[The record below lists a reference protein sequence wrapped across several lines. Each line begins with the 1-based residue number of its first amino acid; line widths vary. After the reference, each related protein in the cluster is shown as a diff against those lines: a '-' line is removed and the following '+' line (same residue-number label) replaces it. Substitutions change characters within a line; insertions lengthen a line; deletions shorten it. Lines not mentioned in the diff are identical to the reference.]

1 MKKISMIALI
11 AIFAVVLTFT
21 LVACSE
27 QGPQGEKG
35 DQGVQGI
42 QGEKGDQ
49 GTGIENIVL
58 NEDGNLVIT
67 LSDGTTQV
75 LDHNWEKVC
84 TIEPVECTLDG
95 KDLYSCADCGLA
107 KVVTI
112 PQTGHT
118 YSETVVA
125 PTCFQQGYTL
135 HKCACGDNYKDTF
148 VDSDIE
154 HDFKESDI
162 CRNCNQ
168 NIVDVAIECYN
179 LSATADDNVHGYVV
193 PNLCGPEGHCYDVY
207 IKGIGKTKGY
217 DYDGYTSGLFENEAH
232 RFITAVYIS
241 DGVSSIGDGLLA
253 GYYSLIRIE
262 VDSNNAIYKSIDG
275 DLYTKD
281 GKTLVQKSSNQIGY
295 EFVVPDGVT
304 TIGKYAFTEC
314 KRLVS
319 VIIPESVTEICEY
332 AFADSGIKHINIPEG
347 VINISRATFRGC
359 YSLRSIVIPE
369 SVKTIGFE
377 AFRDCTDLQKVYYA
391 GTKEQWDEI
400 VIENDG
406 NGYLLAATFQ
416 YDYEYKQA

>member
-1 MKKISMIALI
+1 MKKISMIAFV

-35 DQGVQGI
+35 EQGDQGI
-42 QGEKGDQ
+42 PGEKGEQ
-49 GTGIENIVL
+49 GTGIESIVL
-58 NEDGNLVIT
+58 DEDGNLVIT

-107 KVVTI
+107 RVVTI
-112 PQTGHT
+112 PQTGHI

-148 VDSDIE
+148 VDSDID

-168 NIVDVAIECYN
+168 NIVDIAIECYN
-179 LSATADDNVHGYVV
+179 LSATADDNVYGYVV
-193 PNLCGPEGHCYDVY
+193 PNLCNPKGSSYDVY
-207 IKGIGKTKGY
+207 IKGIGKAKGY
-217 DYDGYTSGLFENEAH
+217 DYGAYTSGLFENEAH
-232 RFITAVYIS
+232 SIIAHVYIS

-253 GYYSLIRIE
+253 GYDSLVGIE
-262 VDSNNAIYKSIDG
+262 VDPNNAIYKSIDG

-281 GKTLVQKSSNQIGY
+281 GKTLVQHSLGKIGS
-295 EFVVPDGVT
+295 EFVVPDDVT
-304 TIGKYAFTEC
+304 TIGKYAFAEC
-314 KRLVS
+314 RHHMS

-332 AFADSGIKHINIPEG
+332 AFAYSDIAYINIPEG
-347 VINISRATFRGC
+347 VINIKYMAFNECDKLIAVS
-359 YSLRSIVIPE
+359 IPE
-369 SVKTIGFE
+369 SLKTIGSNVF
-377 AFRDCTDLQKVYYA
+377 FGCSKLNSVHYA
-391 GTKEQWDEI
+391 GTEDQWNAIDISE
-400 VIENDG
+400 G
-406 NGYLLAATFQ
+406 NSYLINANRKYNSVLVV
-416 YDYEYKQA
+416 